1 MPRAPGAPVV
11 SLAQGVV
18 LTALTAA
25 AALGLH
31 ALAIDG
37 IGFPDGHRTEYE
49 RWALPFLR
57 TALAGLL
64 ACSILYAT
72 LAASRTDSPTAARW
86 FRVALVA
93 TALILLGAFVLIPAI
108 GQQVLHLEHGQGG

>member
-25 AALGLH
+25 AALALH
-31 ALAIDG
+31 VLAIDSV
-37 IGFPDGHRTEYE
+37 GFPDGHRTEYE
-49 RWALPFLR
+49 RWALPYLR
-57 TALAGLL
+57 IALAGLL
-64 ACSILYAT
+64 VLAVTFAT

-93 TALILLGAFVLIPAI
+93 AALILLGAFVLIPAI
-108 GQQVLHLEHGQGG
+108 GQHVLHLEHGQGG